1 LSICLIA
8 YNITHLFFSRLATRP
23 QPANMCRMSSD
34 NEFDSVFR
42 PKVGRTRDRS
52 GRPLLSINKVIHQTA
67 RHGGN
72 PRRITGLSVGH
83 DGRPARTGR
92 FNARGR
98 GAKIVATFP
107 REHGWSFE
115 KDSGMRFRARRVIV
129 KARVVK
135 MRGTRSRAAH
145 AHLRYLQRDGASR
158 ENAGRLYSA
167 FEDEADG
174 KKFLDRGQDDRHR
187 FRLIVAPED
196 SVELGD
202 LRGFTRQL
210 MGQMERDLETKLDW
224 VAVDHHNTAYPHTH
238 VVIRGVTDD
247 GKILNIAGDYIAHG
261 IRHRAGEIVTLELG
275 PQSEWEVQRKLGN
288 EVGEDRFTRLDRA
301 ILEEANE
308 DSLIDL
314 RSGEAQSYLARVN
327 RHLMIDRLKKLER
340 LGLAQEAEPGRW
352 ALSPGLEQTLR
363 DLGER
368 SDIVKTMHRA
378 VTERGFARSAELYVV
393 HKGVPAEGPAIGRV
407 IAKGLAG
414 DEMTNRQH
422 LVIDGLDGRV
432 HYVEI
437 TEAAAEEIGI
447 GNIVKFGPTTPA
459 PRRADRTIAELA
471 RQNDGIYQP
480 SEHFGIA
487 RATVRVPDGNHSGY
501 VEAHVRRL
509 EALRQ
514 AGIVDRLDADHWR
527 IPEDFENRAQ
537 AYDHQRSRQATVR
550 MLSLLDIDAQVTANA
565 ATWLDRELVAETPS
579 PRVDFGFGQEARN
592 AIAAR
597 RQWLIDEG
605 LMRTEGSKT
614 IYRRDM
620 LAVLA
625 RREVEEVG
633 QKLAAERGPSFRMMR
648 DGERVTGT
656 YKESVQLVSGKYAL
670 VENAREFTLVPWRP
684 VIDRDLGRAVTGL
697 VRGDGISWQL
707 GRARGLGIGM

>member
-1 LSICLIA
+1 
-8 YNITHLFFSRLATRP
+8 
-23 QPANMCRMSSD
+23 MSSD

-52 GRPLLSINKVIHQTA
+52 GRAVLFTHRVIHQIA
-67 RHGGN
+67 KHGGN
-72 PRRITGLSVGH
+72 PRGLSGRSVGR
-83 DGRPARTGR
+83 DGGPARTGR

-107 REHGWSFE
+107 REHGWSF
-115 KDSGMRFRARRVIV
+115 DNQADMRFRARRVVV

-135 MRGTRSRAAH
+135 MRGTGSRAAR
-145 AHLRYLQRDGASR
+145 AHLRYLQRDRVSR
-158 ENAGRLYSA
+158 EGGGRLYSA
-167 FEDEADG
+167 FGEEADG
-174 KKFLDRGQDDRHR
+174 KKFLDRAEDDRHQ

-196 SVELGD
+196 SIELGD

-210 MGQMERDLETKLDW
+210 MGQIEQDLETKLDW
-224 VAVDHHNTAYPHTH
+224 VAVDHHNTGHPHSH
-238 VVIRGVTDD
+238 ILIRGITHD

-275 PQSEWEVQRKLGN
+275 PQSEWEVQQKLGR
-288 EVGEDRFTRLDRA
+288 EVDQDRFTRLDRA
-301 ILEEANE
+301 ILQEANE
-308 DSLIDL
+308 ERLIDL
-314 RSGEAQSYLARVN
+314 RTGEAQSYLARAN

-340 LGLAQEAEPGRW
+340 LGLAQDAGSGRW
-352 ALSPGLEQTLR
+352 SLSSRMEQTLR

-368 SDIVKTMHRA
+368 SDIIETMHRA
-378 VTERGFARSAELYVV
+378 ITEQSLDRGAEHYVIHGGGGHFETAV
-393 HKGVPAEGPAIGRV
+393 GRV
-407 IAKGLAG
+407 IGKGLVG

-422 LVIDGLDGRV
+422 VVIDALDGRV
-432 HYVEI
+432 HHVEL
-437 TEAAAEEIGI
+437 TEAAADAIGI
-447 GNIVKFGPTTPA
+447 GHILEIGPVKPS
-459 PRRADRTIAELA
+459 PRRSDRTIAELA

-480 SEHFGIA
+480 SEHLGIA
-487 RATVRVPDGNHSGY
+487 RATGKIPDGNHEGY

-514 AGIVDRLDADHWR
+514 AAIVERLDGDHWR
-527 IPEDFENRAQ
+527 IPGDFEDRAQ
-537 AYDHQRSRQATVR
+537 AYDHHERSRQPVVR
-550 MLSLLDIDAQVTANA
+550 ILSSLDLDAQVTANA

-579 PRVDFGFGQEARN
+579 SRVDSGFGREARN
-592 AIAAR
+592 ALAAR
-597 RQWLIDEG
+597 RQWLTDEG
-605 LMRTEGSKT
+605 LMRSEGSKA

-625 RREVEEVG
+625 RREVDEVG
-633 QKLAAERGPSFRMMR
+633 KQLAKERGTSFHMAQN
-648 DGERVTGT
+648 GERITGT

-684 VIDRDLGRAVTGL
+684 VIDKNLGRAVTGV
-697 VRGDGISWQL
+697 VRGDGISWEF